1 MTVRQFSAESDILY
15 HLKTAVFCPSK
26 NSNYYTQHCGL
37 CKGATVTRQSSH
49 MQKNKPINPWATSKN
64 KNCKWRNAYDRD
76 HGSSL
81 PTPTQN
87 LKILGVLS
95 GVAIQTGDNRGTSPR
110 LDGIAQPSIL
120 WLHSSKDIFFLMFSC
135 FSFFLCRHQ
144 NHNISLKNVEKVSH
158 FTIPFEQFQIWPLK
172 DTSQHFSFFGPWV
185 ANFAA

>member
-1 MTVRQFSAESDILY
+1 MKINVKCLFKLRGERIMFKHSLDIEADSAILY
-15 HLKTAVFCPSK
+15 HLSTAVFCPSK

-37 CKGATVTRQSSH
+37 SKTKCYPRRQQQFPALWSECWGATVTRQSSH

-120 WLHSSKDIFFLMFSC
+120 WLHSSKDIFF
-135 FSFFLCRHQ
+135 
-144 NHNISLKNVEKVSH
+144 
-158 FTIPFEQFQIWPLK
+158 
-172 DTSQHFSFFGPWV
+172 
-185 ANFAA
+185 